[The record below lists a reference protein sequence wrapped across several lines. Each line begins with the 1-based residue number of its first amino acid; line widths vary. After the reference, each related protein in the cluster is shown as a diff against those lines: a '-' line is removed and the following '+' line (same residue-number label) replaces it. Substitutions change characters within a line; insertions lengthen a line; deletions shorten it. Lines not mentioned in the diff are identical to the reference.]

1 MKRNINHIIA
11 AVGMSLSLCAV
22 TSCIEETTPKNL
34 ATPGQI
40 SSSSKSLEYL
50 ANSLPSFLVTWDT
63 YGGDTY
69 TQDWGYPCQMFM
81 RDVLCEDFPMNDN
94 GYNYWSYVE
103 DGTSLRYAYYYP
115 YFYYYTF
122 IKNANNVVSVAKTAV
137 DGGNESAK
145 PYLGQGYGY
154 RAFLYLDLARLYE
167 YRKTGVQSLD
177 DQASQNGNYGITVPI
192 VKETTTKTELANNP
206 CVPFYT
212 MYRFIMHDLDL
223 AEEALDGYARSNK
236 AFMDQSVI
244 YGLKTRLWLTMAS
257 RFEQSSEDLAKQI
270 EADKNEDGYGT
281 LGIRTAMDCYA
292 KAAEYAQKAIH
303 SDGYKPMTQEE
314 WMNVKTGFNTAN
326 DSWMFGTLVNSKE
339 QINTAAWYT
348 FLGWMCSEST
358 WGMPNYNAYRCIGK
372 ALYDKISE
380 KDWRRY
386 SWVNP
391 DDAGEQKDAEGKA
404 CVPAGYETQLSASQ
418 WANLPA
424 YANLKFRAG
433 SGSNDVLETG
443 LIASLPLMRVE
454 EMYFDYFEAI
464 AHTQSVAAAAQAL
477 QNFVNTYRYTDGSYQ
492 CDATDMDSF
501 IQALMVQRRI
511 ELWGEGLVMFDYKR
525 LNLPVQRNY
534 VGSNYEASY
543 RLNSYSG
550 YVAPWMNYMIPEDE
564 KDRNPAVVLP
574 PNPSGVITAQ

>member
-1 MKRNINHIIA
+1 
-11 AVGMSLSLCAV
+11 
-22 TSCIEETTPKNL
+22 
-34 ATPGQI
+34 
-40 SSSSKSLEYL
+40 
-50 ANSLPSFLVTWDT
+50 
-63 YGGDTY
+63 
-69 TQDWGYPCQMFM
+69 
-81 RDVLCEDFPMNDN
+81 
-94 GYNYWSYVE
+94 
-103 DGTSLRYAYYYP
+103 
-115 YFYYYTF
+115 
-122 IKNANNVVSVAKTAV
+122 
-137 DGGNESAK
+137 
-145 PYLGQGYGY
+145 
-154 RAFLYLDLARLYE
+154 
-167 YRKTGVQSLD
+167 
-177 DQASQNGNYGITVPI
+177 
-192 VKETTTKTELANNP
+192 
-206 CVPFYT
+206 
-212 MYRFIMHDLDL
+212 
-223 AEEALDGYARSNK
+223 
-236 AFMDQSVI
+236 
-244 YGLKTRLWLTMAS
+244 
-257 RFEQSSEDLAKQI
+257 
-270 EADKNEDGYGT
+270 
-281 LGIRTAMDCYA
+281 MDCYA

-303 SDGYKPMTQEE
+303 SDGYKPLTQAE
-314 WMNVKTGFNTAN
+314 WTDVKTGFNTAN

-477 QNFVNTYRYTDGSYQ
+477 QNFVNTYRYTDDSYQ
-492 CDATDMDSF
+492 CEATDMDSF

>member
-11 AVGMSLSLCAV
+11 VVGMSLSLCAV

-94 GYNYWSYVE
+94 GYNYWAYVE
-103 DGTSLRYAYYYP
+103 DGTTLRYAYYYP

-137 DGGNESAK
+137 EGGNESAK

-192 VKETTTKTELANNP
+192 VKETTTKAELANNP

-212 MYRFIMHDLDL
+212 MYRFIMHDLDM

-339 QINTAAWYT
+339 QINTDPWYT

-358 WGMPNYNAYRCIGK
+358 WGMSNYNAYRCIGK

-477 QNFVNTYRYTDGSYQ
+477 QKFVNTYRYTDDSYQ

-525 LNLPVQRNY
+525 LNLPVLRNY

-564 KDRNPAVVLP
+564 KDRNPAVILP